1 MNFYSLFLSFAL
13 ILIFSL
19 CIFIPTL
26 SEYGYV
32 SSYFPTNNN
41 LDINISSSGFVW
53 PTPRLYN
60 YHFLFWS

>member
-1 MNFYSLFLSFAL
+1 MNFNSFSTLFFSVTL

-19 CIFIPTL
+19 CVFIPTL

-32 SSYFPTNNN
+32 STYAPNDFNS
-41 LDINISSSGFVW
+41 DINISSSSFLW

-60 YHFLFWS
+60 YNF